1 MMGLLLG
8 RLKESGK
15 RKLFGELFFSFLSSP
30 FGELSFS
37 PFLNLNL
44 GGETAEFARRF
55 SRIGLKMHAHKWLR
69 WQHPPSPSFSPLRLR

>member
-8 RLKESGK
+8 RLKESGE
-15 RKLFGELFFSFLSSP
+15 RKLFGELFFLSSP

-37 PFLNLNL
+37 PLLNLNL

-55 SRIGLKMHAHKWLR
+55 SRIGLKMHAH
-69 WQHPPSPSFSPLRLR
+69 